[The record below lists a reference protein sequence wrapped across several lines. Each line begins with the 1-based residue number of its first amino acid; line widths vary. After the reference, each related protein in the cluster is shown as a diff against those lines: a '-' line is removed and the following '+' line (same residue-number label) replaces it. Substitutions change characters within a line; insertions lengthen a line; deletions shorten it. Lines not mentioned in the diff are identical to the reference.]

1 MKRQTHQSKIIY
13 TLFIHVAQTIV
24 NKQCVKSWEK
34 VYNPIWIESTVTA
47 ESTRVSLSEAAWSI
61 VAFWGR
67 FDTACI
73 FWAGSWTSPWLVCF
87 RVRPS
92 QNEIST
98 ERTELCLSSHP
109 SQCTLHVNGMTLQQ
123 MDKFET
129 SILGWF
135 SRLNEQG
142 DWPPDRYS
150 KRASAWASWICGR
163 KTGAFKQYKSVSFEI
178 GLPIFTYGR
187 AGLRGEQRG
196 QLPRAPRWK
205 GPSRW
210 NLFASNKILVWKN
223 PWFRSDTRIQLYII
237 FLCCVKYQGPPTAI
251 DFSTSLTVCQS

>member
-109 SQCTLHVNGMTLQQ
+109 SQCTLHANGMTLQQ

-196 QLPRAPRWK
+196 QLPGPPAGRAPRDEIYLLQIK
-205 GPSRW
+205 
-210 NLFASNKILVWKN
+210 
-223 PWFRSDTRIQLYII
+223 
-237 FLCCVKYQGPPTAI
+237 
-251 DFSTSLTVCQS
+251 FSFE